1 VVYLFCSDLYCSA
14 LWLVKSFRLA
24 GRGMVQEE
32 QPPPARGTTHE
43 DVPDWWPYAAEFP
56 HWHVWRGVCGLVY
69 ARRPRT
75 SPPVVVRG
83 EDAVDLRNQMRQ
95 AEGRMTSFRGSN
107 RGPAD

>member
-1 VVYLFCSDLYCSA
+1 MQD
-14 LWLVKSFRLA
+14 
-24 GRGMVQEE
+24 E
-32 QPPPARGTTHE
+32 QPPQARGTTDK

-83 EDAVDLRNQMRQ
+83 EDAVDLRNQMRR
-95 AEGRMTSFRGSN
+95 AEGRMTSFKGPN
-107 RGPAD
+107 PGPADL